1 VRTVLDIPLDELLP
15 LLDRNAL
22 FRVGWGAR
30 GATGERWAEL
40 QAAFEARLA
49 EMWPEAG
56 SYLQPQAV
64 YGYLPAHR
72 AGDSLVLYDPAVPAA
87 RREVAR
93 LTFPRQPGG
102 QRRCLADYFLPVGGP
117 RDVAALQVVT
127 VGPGATDRF
136 GALEDAGA
144 YSTAYY
150 VHGLAAQAA
159 EATAAWMHRRIRQEL
174 GLGEGQG
181 KRYAWG
187 YPPCPDVTQHRVV
200 FEVLPAR
207 LALGMALSSAGQL
220 VPEHSTA
227 ALVVHHPEAVYF
239 SV

>member
-49 EMWPEAG
+49 EMWSEAG
-56 SYLQPQAV
+56 SYLLPQAV

-72 AGDSLVLYDPAVPAA
+72 AGDSLVLYDPTAPAA

-207 LALGMALSSAGQL
+207 SALGMALSSAGQL